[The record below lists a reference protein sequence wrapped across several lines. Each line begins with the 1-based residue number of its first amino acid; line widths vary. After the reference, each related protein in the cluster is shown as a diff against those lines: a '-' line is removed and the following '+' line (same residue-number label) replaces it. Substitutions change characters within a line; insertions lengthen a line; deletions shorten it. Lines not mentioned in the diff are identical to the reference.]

1 MKASFDRES
10 HTMALTQRLWAAALP
25 LLLALLVSTAAF
37 AGPRARDLGVPFEGT
52 PGALNAITDVA
63 GVEVGHST
71 VISGE
76 GPLVI
81 GKGPYRTGVTI
92 IHPLGKGSI
101 DGVAAGRAVINGT
114 GEWTGM
120 HLVDEIGQFLGPIA
134 LTGSGNVGLVHQSLM
149 DWSIGKVP
157 EEALFSRVLPVVAET
172 LDSRLNDVFGHG
184 LTRDHVFAALDGA
197 KGGPVAEGNVG
208 GGTGMIAYTF
218 KGGIGTASR
227 VVSAGDKRYTVG
239 VLVQANHGDRNDL
252 RIAGVPVG
260 KEIKGAW
267 PEVDGVAV
275 LGPDAG
281 RPQDKNSL
289 LIVIATDAPLM
300 PHQLERLARR
310 AALGVGRTGS
320 TAGALSGEF
329 ALAFSTSHVIPLGGA
344 PRLPAMINDT
354 DSGTMN
360 ALFSAT
366 VQATEEALVN
376 QLVASETMTGA
387 NNVKVYGLPHDQLAR
402 IMKARFARR

>member
-1 MKASFDRES
+1 MTS
-10 HTMALTQRLWAAALP
+10 MQRLWSGALP
-25 LLLALLVSTAAF
+25 LLAALIVSIAATASL
-37 AGPRARDLGVPFEGT
+37 AGPRARDLRVPFDGT
-52 PGALNAITDVA
+52 PGPLNAITDVA
-63 GVEVGHST
+63 GVEVGHAT

-120 HLVDEIGQFLGPIA
+120 HLVDEIGQFLGPVA

-157 EEALFSRVLPVVAET
+157 EEALFSRVLPVVGET

-218 KGGIGTASR
+218 KGGIGTSSR

-239 VLVQANHGDRNDL
+239 VLVQANHGSRDDL
-252 RIAGVPVG
+252 RIAGVPIG

-267 PEVDGVAV
+267 PEVNGIAV

-281 RPQDKNSL
+281 KPQDKNSL

-310 AALGVGRTGS
+310 AALGVGRNGS

-344 PRLPAMINDT
+344 PRLPAMLNDT
-354 DSGTMN
+354 DSETMN
-360 ALFSAT
+360 ALFSGV

-387 NNVKVYGLPHDQLAR
+387 NNVKVYGIPHDQLTR
-402 IMKARFARR
+402 IMKARFPRR